1 MGQKQ
6 PHCTKNGTLKPEA
19 DKRKAHRVVFYRS
32 ASGREPVREWLKQLD
47 PVSRKKI
54 GENLYTLQLGW
65 PLGMPLVRKI
75 EAGLW
80 EQRSNIVDGVARIM
94 LTELEGRLILLHGFV
109 KKSQKTPVSDLKLA
123 RKRLANVGKGRTS

>member
-6 PHCTKNGTLKPEA
+6 SHCTKNGTLKQEA
-19 DKRKAHRVVFYRS
+19 EKLKAHRVVFYRS
-32 ASGREPVREWLKQLD
+32 ATGREPVREWLKQLV
-47 PVSRKKI
+47 PASRKRI
-54 GENLYTLQLGW
+54 GEDLYTLQVGW

-80 EQRSNIVDGVARIM
+80 EQRSNVVDGVARIM
-94 LTELEGRLILLHGFV
+94 LAELEGRFILLHGFI

-123 RKRLANVGKGRTS
+123 RKRLATVGRGRTS